1 MNKLREEEGKMNKNR
16 LKMLEKKEG
25 REQEAKMR
33 KIRLKFTE
41 KKIRPLRERGKKLS
55 NGRIFTQKNIN
66 NPSEPGT

>member
-41 KKIRPLRERGKKLS
+41 KNKTTERQRKKS
-55 NGRIFTQKNIN
+55 
-66 NPSEPGT
+66 